1 MTKEI
6 AASLDAHSIEL
17 IEKLTT
23 EAAAPAIL
31 FIETAGLGGG
41 LPAKVPVAFDR
52 KSQAFK
58 SLKDKIEEYRI
69 GPARREGTA
78 HADTL
83 KAFIDLVNRHK
94 DANSALF
101 GKTSWPQPKLTAVID
116 YHDGALDPDTRVG
129 EHRVEYAFP
138 LTDEF
143 KAWVNGDKKQFDQVE
158 FATYLEDHAA
168 ELAEADTMERQTYE
182 GLFREAFASPTELI
196 SLSRQLEVH
205 VSSSAKQGVRL
216 ASGERTIEFSEQ
228 HQTASGEP
236 VVIPGIFMV
245 SVPAFVDGALVRIPA
260 RLRYR
265 VAGQSVK
272 WFYQLYR
279 WESFLRDAV
288 EAALAKA
295 GEETGLPTFDGAPEA

>member
-6 AASLDAHSIEL
+6 AASLDAHGIEL
-17 IEKLTT
+17 IEKLAT
-23 EAAAPAIL
+23 EAVKPEIL
-31 FIETAGLGGG
+31 LIDTAGLGGG
-41 LPAKVPVAFDR
+41 LPAVVPVGFDR
-52 KSQAFK
+52 KAQAFK

-69 GPARREGTA
+69 GPARRQGVA
-78 HADTL
+78 KADTL

-94 DANSALF
+94 DSHSVLF

-116 YHDGALDPDTRVG
+116 YHIGAADAADRVG
-129 EHRVEYAFP
+129 AHRVDYAFP

-158 FATYLEDHAA
+158 FAAYLEEHAA
-168 ELAEADTMERQTYE
+168 ELAEADTLEKQMYE

-205 VSSSAKQGVRL
+205 VTSSAKQGVRL
-216 ASGERTIEFSEQ
+216 SSGERTIEFSEQ
-228 HQTASGEP
+228 HQGVNGEP

-265 VAGQSVK
+265 VSGQSVK

-295 GEETGLPTFDGAPEA
+295 GDETALPTFDGAPEA